1 MSVLLSIEDLHL
13 NFRTFWGTAYVLDGV
28 NLKINRDE
36 VFGLVGETGCGKS
49 VTSMSILR
57 LLPSNAEL
65 SGKIIFEGKN
75 LLELSEKE
83 MREIRGKKIS
93 MIFQDPMSSLNPLF
107 KIKTQM
113 VDIIQLH
120 HHIDKEEALKKAKE
134 LLKAVNLPDTHR
146 ILESYP
152 HQLSGGMRQ
161 RIMIAMA
168 LSFEPSLLIAD
179 EPTTALDVTI
189 QKQILNL
196 ILELKEKYHFSV
208 LLITHDLGVV
218 AETCDRVGVMY
229 AGNIVEVADVHEL
242 FENPKHPYTQGL
254 LAAIPDPRYKKPL
267 KPLRGNV
274 PSLLNPPK
282 GCRFHPRC
290 DYAKPIC
297 KEKKPQLISY
307 SENHAVACHLFS
319 SQGGDIE

>member
-1 MSVLLSIEDLHL
+1 MKELLSIQDLHL
-13 NFRTFWGTAYVLDGV
+13 NFRTFWGMAYVLDGV
-28 NLKINRDE
+28 NLTIYEDE

-49 VTSMSILR
+49 VTSMSILK
-57 LLPSNAEL
+57 LLPSNAEV

-83 MREIRGKKIS
+83 MKKIRGRKIS
-93 MIFQDPMSSLNPLF
+93 MVFQDPMSSLNPLF
-107 KIKTQM
+107 KIKAQM
-113 VDIIQLH
+113 SDVIKLH
-120 HHIDKEEALKKAKE
+120 HNISKEEALKKAKE
-134 LLKAVNLPDTHR
+134 LLKAVNLPDPDR

-161 RIMIAMA
+161 RVMIALA
-168 LSFEPSLLIAD
+168 LSFNPSLLIAD

-189 QKQILNL
+189 QKQILDL
-196 ILELKEKYHFSV
+196 ILELKEQYHFSV

-229 AGNIVEVADVHEL
+229 AGNMVEIADVEEL
-242 FENPKHPYTQGL
+242 FENPMHPYTQGL
-254 LAAIPDPRYKKPL
+254 LSAIPDPRYKKPL

-274 PSLLNPPK
+274 PSLLDPPK

-290 DYAKPIC
+290 DFMMPVC
-297 KEKKPQLISY
+297 KNKKPPLVEY
-307 SENHAVACHLFS
+307 SKTHYVACHLY
-319 SQGGDIE
+319 GGNKNE

>member
-1 MSVLLSIEDLHL
+1 MNELLSIEDLYL
-13 NFRTFWGTAYVLDGV
+13 NFRTFWGMAYVLNGID
-28 NLKINRDE
+28 LKIYKDE

-57 LLPSNAEL
+57 LLPSNAEV

-83 MREIRGKKIS
+83 MKKIRGERIS
-93 MIFQDPMSSLNPLF
+93 MVFQDPMSSLNPLF

-113 VDIIQLH
+113 VDVIKLH
-120 HHIDKEEALKKAKE
+120 HKISKEEAIERAIE
-134 LLKAVNLPDTHR
+134 LLKAVNLPDPNR

-161 RIMIAMA
+161 RVMIALA
-168 LSFEPSLLIAD
+168 LSFNPSLLIAD

-189 QKQILNL
+189 QKQILDL
-196 ILELKEKYHFSV
+196 ILELKKQYHFSV

-229 AGNIVEVADVHEL
+229 AGNMVEIADVEEL
-242 FENPKHPYTQGL
+242 FENPLHPYTQGL
-254 LAAIPDPRYKKPL
+254 LSAIPDPRYKKPL

-274 PSLLNPPK
+274 PSLLEPPP

-290 DYAKPIC
+290 DHMMPIC
-297 KEKKPQLISY
+297 KKEKPKLIEY
-307 SENHAVACHLFS
+307 SKNHYVACHLY
-319 SQGGDIE
+319 GGDVNG